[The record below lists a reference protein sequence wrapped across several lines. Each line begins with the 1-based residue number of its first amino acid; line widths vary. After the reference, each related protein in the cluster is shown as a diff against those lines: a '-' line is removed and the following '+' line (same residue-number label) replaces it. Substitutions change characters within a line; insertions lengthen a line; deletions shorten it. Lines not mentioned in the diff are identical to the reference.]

1 MQQAV
6 APKIIS
12 GIAIEET
19 WWKRAL
25 RWLITALTSAVF
37 VTIMAWLQETDG
49 FIPTYSLLFS
59 AITCKI
65 ACSFSFFFLSDIVAT
80 RLGLLKMKPYDKEDV
95 GDADGEYLANE
106 AENDEDK

>member
-1 MQQAV
+1 MLV
-6 APKIIS
+6 
-12 GIAIEET
+12 
-19 WWKRAL
+19 
-25 RWLITALTSAVF
+25 SAVF
-37 VTIMAWLQETDG
+37 VTVMAWLQETDG

-65 ACSFSFFFLSDIVAT
+65 ACSFSFFLVSDIIAT
-80 RLGLLKMKPYDKEDV
+80 KLGLLKMKPYDTVDE